1 MVYIPSEVT
10 NSLSLKEGDDVD
22 FFRFDDKSFLLAKK
36 SDVVRMLTHSFHQ
49 AQPQEQQQG
58 KGPSISISDEEL
70 AVLKKLDMIKY
81 NDRTAEKLKQVLN
94 ADERK
99 TLKGLIEK
107 KFVSPF
113 KKAGEQKSRYG
124 IAKNVYDQ
132 FLFGKRQLK
141 QGVQVKSIVP
151 PAVPQAAPRAW
162 EKKLAENASHME
174 MLEANGFLVI
184 ANQAEAS
191 AVSAE
196 LEESI
201 RRGLV
206 VGTRAFN
213 KKYYITL
220 KSFVGKNATKVIKEI
235 GPKGTTVTDIS
246 QATGIDEEGVRAI
259 LYILAENG
267 EVSEARRDLFKLV

>member
-1 MVYIPSEVT
+1 MVYIPSDVT
-10 NSLSLKEGDDVD
+10 NSLGLKEGEDVD
-22 FFRFDDKSFLLAKK
+22 FFKFDDKSFLLAKK
-36 SDVVRMLTHSFHQ
+36 SDILKMLTHSFP
-49 AQPQEQQQG
+49 QPAVQGQQQQRG
-58 KGPSISISDEEL
+58 RSQSISISDAEL
-70 AVLKKLDMIKY
+70 AVLRKLDTIKY

-94 ADERK
+94 ENERK
-99 TLKGLIEK
+99 ILKDLIAK

-124 IAKNVYDQ
+124 IAKGVYDQ
-132 FLFGKRQLK
+132 FLFGKRQ
-141 QGVQVKSIVP
+141 QQQPAQAPPVAQV
-151 PAVPQAAPRAW
+151 APKAW
-162 EKKLAENASHME
+162 EKKLAENATHMQL
-174 MLEANGFLVI
+174 LETSGFLVI

-220 KSFVGKNATKVIKEI
+220 KSFVNKNAAKVVKAI
-235 GPKGTTVTDIS
+235 GPKGTGVAEIS
-246 QATGIDEEGVRAI
+246 KVTGIDEEGVRAI
-259 LYILAENG
+259 LYMLAESG